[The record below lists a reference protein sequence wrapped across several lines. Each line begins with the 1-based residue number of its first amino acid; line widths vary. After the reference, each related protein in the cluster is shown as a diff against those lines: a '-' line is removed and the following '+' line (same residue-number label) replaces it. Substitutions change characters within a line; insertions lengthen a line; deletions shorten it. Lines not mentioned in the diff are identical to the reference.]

1 MGREHREE
9 DGVAVRGRVR
19 DQFGAAAVGAAGA
32 CKVGCLLFGCIVR
45 LPVADPTH
53 DVGVAGA
60 VTRADHVQH
69 RRVPVV
75 AAAAEDAAG
84 REEALEPARLAGMHL
99 PLLHLV
105 EPGSVQALRRIV
117 GRQRHEVGCDVF
129 ESRLALLCVHR

>member
-1 MGREHREE
+1 MT
-9 DGVAVRGRVR
+9 
-19 DQFGAAAVGAAGA
+19 
-32 CKVGCLLFGCIVR
+32 
-45 LPVADPTH
+45 DPTH

-84 REEALEPARLAGMHL
+84 REKTLEPAQLAGMHL

-105 EPGSVQALRRIV
+105 EPGRVQALRRIV

-129 ESRLALLCVHR
+129 ESCLALLCVHR

>member
-1 MGREHREE
+1 MGREHREK
-9 DGVAVRGRVR
+9 DGVAVRGHVR
-19 DQFGAAAVGAAGA
+19 DQFYAAAVGAARA

-69 RRVPVV
+69 RRVPVI

-105 EPGSVQALRRIV
+105 EPGRVQSLRRIV
-117 GRQRHEVGCDVF
+117 GRQRHEVGWCVF
-129 ESRLALLCVHR
+129 ESCLALLCVHC